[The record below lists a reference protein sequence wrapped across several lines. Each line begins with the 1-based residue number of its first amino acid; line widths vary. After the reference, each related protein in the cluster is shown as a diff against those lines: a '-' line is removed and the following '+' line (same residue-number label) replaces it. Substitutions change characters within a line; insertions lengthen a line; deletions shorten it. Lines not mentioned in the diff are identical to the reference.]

1 MAFEIASANLVVEL
15 GVTPFLRERLLQGAR
30 TQAHRGLD
38 GGARRDWT
46 CPYGKPVGIWCLH
59 SH

>member
-15 GVTPFLRERLLQGAR
+15 GVTFLHERLLQGVR

-38 GGARRDWT
+38 GGAHRDWT
-46 CPYGKPVGIWCLH
+46 CPCGKPVGIWCLH
-59 SH
+59 SQ